1 MILQYFSK
9 HTHEH
14 EIWINLLLVHKPHFA
29 FTTEEICPLTFGFHE
44 KVMLCTFSGHQALK
58 GYLKLCV

>member
-29 FTTEEICPLTFGFHE
+29 FTTEEISPLTFGFH
-44 KVMLCTFSGHQALK
+44 
-58 GYLKLCV
+58 